1 MSRKPERES
10 ISKIRSENM
19 KKNPKGWIAV
29 TVAGILLVLCLALNA
44 VILFQKQAEK
54 LHQSGETVAEDSSEE
69 IVNTEE
75 DIASYEVTG
84 KIDDFSID
92 RTSNTVGT
100 AATENAADS
109 EYLCQESLVRVLND
123 QDVANLKSGVYENLP
138 AGKDIIQMVINEIY
152 ARNGYQFENP
162 EIQAYFESKSW
173 YQVRNTDATD
183 METIYNSMSD
193 IDKANVDFLRGTSN

>member
-1 MSRKPERES
+1 
-10 ISKIRSENM
+10 M

-54 LHQSGETVAEDSSEE
+54 LHQSGKTAAEDSSEE

-109 EYLCQESLVRVLND
+109 EYLCQESIVRVLND

>member
-1 MSRKPERES
+1 
-10 ISKIRSENM
+10 M

-29 TVAGILLVLCLALNA
+29 VIAGIVLGLCLALNA

-54 LHQSGETVAEDSSEE
+54 LYQSEE
-69 IVNTEE
+69 TASGDSNEKTANTEE
-75 DIASYEVTG
+75 NVASYEVSG
-84 KIDDFSID
+84 KIDNFSVD
-92 RTSNTVGT
+92 RTSNTVG
-100 AATENAADS
+100 ATVAENANAADS
-109 EYLCQESLVRVLND
+109 EYLCQESVVRVLNE
-123 QDVANLKSGVYENLP
+123 QDIANLKNGVYENLP

-173 YQVRNTDATD
+173 YQVRNADATD

-193 IDKANVDFLRGTSN
+193 IDKANVDFLRGISD